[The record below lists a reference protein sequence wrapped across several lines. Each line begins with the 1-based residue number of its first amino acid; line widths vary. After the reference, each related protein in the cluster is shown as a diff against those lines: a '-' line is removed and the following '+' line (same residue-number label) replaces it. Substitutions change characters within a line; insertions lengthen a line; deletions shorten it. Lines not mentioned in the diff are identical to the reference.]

1 MELKT
6 FATLVSEGIRKKL
19 GEEFVISVITN
30 LKNNSVELT
39 GIMFKKIGER
49 VSPTIYMEDLY
60 DEYKNQEKTLSD
72 VIDEMIARYENSK
85 DKMLELGNFDLD
97 FENSKTKIIYRLVS
111 RKQNKDLLE
120 EVPYIP
126 FLDMAITFHL
136 VVSVN
141 SRYVQSLKIGDE
153 LQKKWNLSVEQLLRI
168 AKKNTER
175 IFPSRVKG
183 LKEFLRDYK
192 ALKVGE
198 DLTNDTKVDMIV
210 VTNELGINGATVILY
225 DGIMDELAERYD
237 SDLYVIPSSIHEMI
251 IVPVKEDTEKNMYDI
266 LQWMVRDI
274 NERFVAEEEILS
286 NRVYTYLR
294 EKKSFQ

>member
-49 VSPTIYMEDLY
+49 VSPTIYMEDMY
-60 DEYKNQEKTLSD
+60 DEYRNREKTLSE
-72 VIDEMIARYENSK
+72 VIDEMIIRYENSK

-97 FENSKTKIIYRLVS
+97 FESSKTKIIYRLVS

-153 LQKKWNLSVEQLLRI
+153 LQKKWNLSVEQLLKI
-168 AKKNTER
+168 AKENTAR
-175 IFPSRVKG
+175 LFPAKVKG
-183 LKEFLRDYK
+183 LKEFLREYK
-192 ALKVGE
+192 ALKVEE

-225 DGIMDELAERYD
+225 DEIMDELAERYD

-251 IVPVKEDTEKNMYDI
+251 IVPVNEDTEKQIYDV
-266 LQWMVRDI
+266 LRWMVRDI

-294 EKKSFQ
+294 EEKRFQ